1 LPEHMPESH
10 RRHLEWT
17 PSRIVRWAENA
28 GPQTAAL
35 VDGILTSRPHPEQ
48 GFRSCPGIL
57 RLGKRYGDDRLEA
70 ACTRAVAFQ
79 AFSYRS
85 VESILRRGLDRQP
98 LPPPTTATTTPRHHE
113 YVRGA
118 A

>member
-1 LPEHMPESH
+1 MPESH

-17 PSRIVRWAENA
+17 PGRIVRWAQSS
-28 GPQTAAL
+28 GPSTAA
-35 VDGILTSRPHPEQ
+35 VVEEILRSRPHPEQ
-48 GFRSCPGIL
+48 GFRSCLGIL

-70 ACTRAVAFQ
+70 ACTRALALR

-98 LPPPTTATTTPRHHE
+98 LATRVLTTPSVAHNN
-113 YVRGA
+113 VRGA
-118 A
+118 PYYQ